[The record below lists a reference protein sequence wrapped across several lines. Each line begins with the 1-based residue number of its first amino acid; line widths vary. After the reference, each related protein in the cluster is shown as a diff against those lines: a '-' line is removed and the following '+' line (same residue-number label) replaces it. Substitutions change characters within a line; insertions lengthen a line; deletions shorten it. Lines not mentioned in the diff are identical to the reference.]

1 MNLKLIA
8 TTSALALIAAAP
20 ISFFVGSP
28 SAQAQI
34 TAAKPEM
41 VAAEVK
47 KVDKDAGKVTLK
59 HAEIKSLDM
68 PAMTMVFRV
77 KDDKLWEKLAEGA
90 KVNVV
95 IEKALMGYNLTQVEP
110 LK

>member
-1 MNLKLIA
+1 MKHLILTA
-8 TTSALALIAAAP
+8 TLALSAVGFTPSQIAH
-20 ISFFVGSP
+20 
-28 SAQAQI
+28 AQT

-68 PAMTMVFRV
+68 PAMTMVFKV
-77 KDDKLWEKLAEGA
+77 KDDKLWEKLTEGA
-90 KVNVV
+90 KVNVAV
-95 IEKALMGYNLTQVEP
+95 EKALFGYNVTQVEP
-110 LK
+110 MK

>member
-1 MNLKLIA
+1 MKKLILTA
-8 TTSALALIAAAP
+8 ALALSAVAFAPSQIAH
-20 ISFFVGSP
+20 
-28 SAQAQI
+28 AQT

-47 KVDKDAGKVTLK
+47 KVDKDSGKVTLK

-68 PAMTMVFRV
+68 PAMTMVFKV
-77 KDDKLWEKLAEGA
+77 KDEKLWEKLTEGA

-95 IEKALMGYNLTQVEP
+95 IEKALVGYNLTQVEAA
-110 LK
+110 K

>member
-1 MNLKLIA
+1 MKVLIFTA
-8 TTSALALIAAAP
+8 ALALSAIA
-20 ISFFVGSP
+20 VTP
-28 SAQAQI
+28 SQLAHAQT

-68 PAMTMVFRV
+68 PAMTMVFKV
-77 KDDKLWEKLAEGA
+77 KDDKLWEKLTEGA
-90 KVNVV
+90 KVNVAV
-95 IEKALMGYNLTQVEP
+95 EKALIGYNVTQVEAA
-110 LK
+110 K

>member
-1 MNLKLIA
+1 MKHLILTA
-8 TTSALALIAAAP
+8 ALAVTALSLAP
-20 ISFFVGSP
+20 IQIVN
-28 SAQAQI
+28 AQT

-47 KVDKDAGKVTLK
+47 KVDKDSGKVTLK

-77 KDDKLWEKLAEGA
+77 KDEKLWEKLTEGA

-95 IEKALMGYNLTQVEP
+95 IEKALMGYNLTQVEAV
-110 LK
+110 K

>member
-1 MNLKLIA
+1 MKLMILTA
-8 TTSALALIAAAP
+8 AVAVTALSLAP
-20 ISFFVGSP
+20 SHTAH
-28 SAQAQI
+28 AQT

-41 VAAEVK
+41 VGAEVK
-47 KVDKDAGKVTLK
+47 KVDKDAGRVTLK

-77 KDDKLWEKLAEGA
+77 KDEKLWEKLTEGA

-95 IEKALMGYNLTQVEP
+95 IEKALMGYNVTQVEAV
-110 LK
+110 K